1 MSTVILFEGNVR
13 DQDVWIGKPSRE
25 AQGINFFVL
34 FFFLWET
41 FAKNQCRLGGGTP
54 GFGEKAIPTRAYPR
68 LRDRGLFLGGGWRE
82 QSSGRKVC

>member
-1 MSTVILFEGNVR
+1 MFGSENHPEKRKVSISLFC
-13 DQDVWIGKPSRE
+13 
-25 AQGINFFVL
+25 

-68 LRDRGLFLGGGWRE
+68 LRDRDLFLGGGWRE